1 MKREYYHELA
11 KAGLRMPVGADLVL
25 QEKPEAEQVRCNGQ
39 RLGRVVIEAAC
50 RYNTPL
56 AFPLMDLT
64 VEKERMTT
72 ILGIPAAESPTY
84 HFHECLTDDEIAR
97 LEAGLDSPLTTKMQA
112 NVDSL
117 RTVIA
122 ESDRLPVGMSIGP
135 FSLMTKLIAD
145 PIAPIYLA
153 GSGVSVEEDADVR
166 LVEQM
171 IDLSVMVIL
180 RSLKAQFEAGAK
192 AVFICEP
199 AANIAY
205 MSPRQLNKGSD
216 IFERFVMA
224 PNRKIKALLDEMG
237 VDLILHDCGELT
249 DQMVCDLATL
259 DPVILSLGS
268 SRTLWEDA
276 ARVPKQIVL
285 YGNLPTKKF
294 YSDDLVPRDQVP
306 AMTCELIR
314 RMKEVGHPFILGS
327 ECDVLS
333 VPGSETTIKE
343 KVAAFLR
350 CDCG

>member
-1 MKREYYHELA
+1 MKRAYYHELA

-25 QEKPEAEQVRCNGQ
+25 QEQPEAEKVRCDGPQ
-39 RLGRVVIEAAC
+39 LGRVVIEAAR

-64 VEKERMTT
+64 VEKERITT
-72 ILGIPAAESPTY
+72 ILGIPDADSPSY
-84 HFHECLTDDEIAR
+84 HFHQCLTEEEIAR
-97 LEAGLDSPLTTKMQA
+97 LEAGLDSPLTPKMQA

-122 ESDRLPVGMSIGP
+122 ESDRIAVGMSIGP

-153 GSGVSVEEDADVR
+153 GSGVTGEEDAGVR

-171 IDLSVMVIL
+171 IDLSVKVIL
-180 RSLKAQFEAGAK
+180 SSLKAQCAAGAQ

-205 MSPRQLNKGSD
+205 LSPRQLQKGSD

-224 PNRKIKALLDEMG
+224 PNRKIKALLDEAG

-249 DQMVCDLATL
+249 DKMVSDLATL

-276 ARVPKQIVL
+276 ARVPKHIVL

-306 AMTCELIR
+306 AMACELIR
-314 RMKEVGHPFILGS
+314 RMREVGHPFILGS

-343 KVAAFLR
+343 KVAAFLH